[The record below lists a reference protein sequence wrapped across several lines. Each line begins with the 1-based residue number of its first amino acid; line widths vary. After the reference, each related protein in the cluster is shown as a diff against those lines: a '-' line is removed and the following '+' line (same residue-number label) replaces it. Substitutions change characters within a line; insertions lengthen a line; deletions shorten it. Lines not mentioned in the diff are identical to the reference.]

1 MPIRNKWRDFNEQ
14 EINRVPEV
22 AGVYELGDANEHV
35 VYIGSSES
43 SIRARLLTHIK
54 ARKTVRVEY
63 FRFKKLDSWDS
74 SDPKEEEGRL
84 VRQYRKQ
91 NRGKNPRLQERAPK
105 KSTWPF

>member
-22 AGVYELGDANEHV
+22 AGVYELGDANERI
-35 VYIGSSES
+35 VYIGSSKS

-54 ARKTVRVEY
+54 ARKTLRVKY

-74 SDPKEEEGRL
+74 NDPEEEEARL
-84 VRQYRKQ
+84 VMQHRKQ
-91 NRGKNPRLQERAPK
+91 NRGKLPRVQKRAPK